1 MEVPRGEVAD
11 YTLRLRMAGIPGRI
25 LLVKPSALG
34 DVCRSMPILASL
46 RAAFPAAKIDWL
58 VQDDF
63 EAAVRGH
70 PAVRQ
75 VVVFPRRAWKRWW
88 MPGVVSQVRRFRGV
102 LRGAGYDLVV
112 DAQGL
117 LRSGLFMH
125 FTGAARRV
133 GWKDAREWS
142 WLAANERHVR
152 RGGPDATEVM
162 LALLED
168 AGIAPVRDARMHVHE
183 DAMQAWRVRRA
194 AMGIGDRYLALAPT
208 SRWSSKRWPAARWR
222 ALAERLVVRGETVL
236 MLGAPSEREQVRAC
250 MPRHGAIDLCGALP
264 LGEWFA
270 ALAGTAAVV
279 ANDSAAVHA
288 AAALGRP
295 LVGIYG
301 ATDPAAVGPYQRA
314 ESVVAPPGVAPRDP
328 HAYRDA
334 RLVQRMELIPVEAV
348 ERRLDQELSRGPRW

>member
-1 MEVPRGEVAD
+1 
-11 YTLRLRMAGIPGRI
+11 MAGNPGRI

-46 RAAFPAAKIDWL
+46 RAAYPTAEIDWL

-63 EAAVRGH
+63 EAAVSGH

-75 VVVFPRRAWKRWW
+75 VVAFPRRAWKRWW
-88 MPGVVSQVRRFRGV
+88 MPGVLSQVRRFRAA

-133 GWKDAREWS
+133 GWSDAKEWS
-142 WLAANERHVR
+142 WMAANERHAR

-168 AGIAPVRDARMHVHE
+168 AGIAPVRDARMHVPVGAAH
-183 DAMQAWRVRRA
+183 AWRERCR
-194 AMGIGDRYLALAPT
+194 AMGIGDRYVALAPT

-222 ALAERLVVRGETVL
+222 TLAERLVARGENVL
-236 MLGAPSEREQVRAC
+236 LLGAPSEREQVREC
-250 MPRHGAIDLCGALP
+250 MPKQGAIDLCGALP
-264 LGEWFA
+264 LGEWLA
-270 ALAGTAAVV
+270 ALAGAEAVV

-301 ATDPAAVGPYQRA
+301 ATDPAAVGPYRRA
-314 ESVVAPPGVAPRDP
+314 ESVVAPPGVAPSDP

-334 RLVQRMELIPVEAV
+334 RMVQRMELIPVDAV
-348 ERRLDQELSRGPRW
+348 ERRLDVELLRGPRW